1 MNDKNENSGHYI
13 KSYNNKNDHYDRSD
27 NISSGVKDNV
37 VVSHEA
43 HTYTNK
49 HEKQPSYN
57 TNPNTAR
64 SRQQTTPPP
73 TPGTTKNTGSTKR
86 THPLP
91 PPLPKTKFQTG
102 KGPRNTPSNTNQ
114 PTYASDNNQQNK
126 TPVGCV
132 VFIFCMAI
140 YFMLRACS

>member
-13 KSYNNKNDHYDRSD
+13 KSYHNKDDHYDRSD
-27 NISSGVKDNV
+27 KISSGVKDNV

-49 HEKQPSYN
+49 HDRQPSNY
-57 TNPNTAR
+57 TNPNTSAYR
-64 SRQQTTPPP
+64 PQTTPQP
-73 TPGTTKNTGSTKR
+73 TPGTTKGTKR

-102 KGPRNTPSNTNQ
+102 KGPQTTPPRTNQ
-114 PTYASDNNQQNK
+114 PTYADDNNQQKK
-126 TPVGCV
+126 TPIGCV
-132 VFIFCMAI
+132 VFTFCMVL